1 MNAFTFLSGEAGS
14 NWLAQGGTLLAQ
26 ADGGVSFNLVA
37 TFSRAEL
44 FGKVIVI
51 LLLFC
56 SLLAWTVMIGKYLDL
71 SRWRQLN
78 LAFQAKL
85 KQSGALLETNVS
97 AVTRQSGPYARLFY
111 EAVQAGRQHRAD
123 GDARVRMGLIEN
135 ALQRGV
141 AQECVQYETRMV
153 VLGSLVSGAP
163 FIGLLGTVWGVMVAF
178 SAMGVSGSTATVQNM
193 APGVASALLAT
204 VSGLLVAIPSVFGY
218 NFLLTHVKMMI
229 TEIENYAS
237 WLADRMELE
246 IEASKI
252 SQAAASAAASA
263 PVAATAAPAM
273 PATATPA
280 APVVRPAAEVL
291 RPPGDPAVA
300 AVERYLRFDVSEDE
314 KR

>member
-1 MNAFTFLSGEAGS
+1 MNAFTFLSGGAGA

-44 FGKVIVI
+44 FGKIIVI

-71 SRWRQLN
+71 DRWRKLN

-85 KQSGALLETNVS
+85 KQSGALMEANVS
-97 AVTRQSGPYARLFY
+97 PATRQSGPYARLFY

-193 APGVASALLAT
+193 APGVASARTMPRHAALYRKPRPRT
-204 VSGLLVAIPSVFGY
+204 VVR
-218 NFLLTHVKMMI
+218 HRR
-229 TEIENYAS
+229 
-237 WLADRMELE
+237 WR
-246 IEASKI
+246 
-252 SQAAASAAASA
+252 AAAAARWRYPASRYS
-263 PVAATAAPAM
+263 PYRYFHYHYRWY
-273 PATATPA
+273 
-280 APVVRPAAEVL
+280 VVFIPRC
-291 RPPGDPAVA
+291 GCH
-300 AVERYLRFDVSEDE
+300 
-314 KR
+314 